1 MSDCPSDADMAK
13 RLFDILFSLGWLI
26 VFSPLLLVVAVL
38 VRVKLGSPVLFLHER
53 PGKDGKPFRI
63 VKFRTMTDA
72 RDASGKLL
80 PDKDRLTP
88 FGRFLRSS
96 TLDEFP
102 EMWNVLVGEMS
113 VVGPRPLM
121 MSYLPRYNAVQ
132 RRRMEVR
139 PGVTGWAQINGR
151 NAIDWD
157 QKFALDV
164 WYVDNQSMW
173 LDLKIIY
180 RTFFKVFARTGIDHS
195 KEQPM
200 PEFLGDGNPR
210 A

>member
-1 MSDCPSDADMAK
+1 MAK

-180 RTFFKVFARTGIDHS
+180 RTFFKVFARSGIDHS

-200 PEFLGDGNPR
+200 PEFLGDGGKTKD
-210 A
+210 